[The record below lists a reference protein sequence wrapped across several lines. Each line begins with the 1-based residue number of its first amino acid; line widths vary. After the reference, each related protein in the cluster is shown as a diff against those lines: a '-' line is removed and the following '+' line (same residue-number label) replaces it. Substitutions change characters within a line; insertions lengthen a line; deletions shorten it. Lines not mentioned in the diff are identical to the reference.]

1 MYDNVIAEINIK
13 DVDSEYLNGLK
24 KMNPE
29 MIDEKRVS

>member
-24 KMNPE
+24 K
-29 MIDEKRVS
+29 DESGND